1 MEKNR
6 ERTQKRLK
14 RKKIVKIMV
23 RLHFERVKVQAY
35 FEIKFRSQSKGKLSH
50 WKTEKGLARE

>member
-23 RLHFERVKVQAY
+23 RLHFERVQVQAY
-35 FEIKFRSQSKGKLSH
+35 FEIKFRSQSKGKLCFP
-50 WKTEKGLARE
+50 

>member
-6 ERTQKRLK
+6 ERTQ

-23 RLHFERVKVQAY
+23 RLHFERVQVQAY
-35 FEIKFRSQSKGKLSH
+35 FEIKFRSQSKVTAYLKADKYGM
-50 WKTEKGLARE
+50 GLV

>member
-35 FEIKFRSQSKGKLSH
+35 FEIKFRSQSKASSAFP
-50 WKTEKGLARE
+50 ESR